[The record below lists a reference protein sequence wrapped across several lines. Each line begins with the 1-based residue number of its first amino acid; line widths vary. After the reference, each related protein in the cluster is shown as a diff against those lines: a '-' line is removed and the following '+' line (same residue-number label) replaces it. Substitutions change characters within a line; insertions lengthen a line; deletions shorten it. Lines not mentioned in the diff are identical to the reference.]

1 MSHMITVIDDYF
13 SQGCGR
19 CERFA
24 TPDCSTRRWS
34 FGLAQLRRICLAA
47 GLVETVKWGQPCYM
61 HRERNV
67 AIFGALR
74 DDFRLSFF
82 DAALLRDP
90 QGILEPSGPNSPIR
104 DMLRFTEQDQPL
116 TLEPVIL
123 AYLKE
128 SMGYVEAG
136 LKPPKRTAAI
146 ELPLELTEALDRD
159 PVLAAAFHA
168 LTPGRQRGYVIHL
181 NSAKQPATR
190 RARIEKFRPKILAGQ
205 GPTE

>member
-1 MSHMITVIDDYF
+1 MITVIDDYF
-13 SQGCGR
+13 SDGCGR

-24 TPDCSTRRWS
+24 TPDCSARRWS

-47 GLVETVKWGQPCYM
+47 GLTETVKWGHPCYM
-61 HRERNV
+61 HRDRNV
-67 AIFGALR
+67 AIFGAFR

-90 QGILEPSGPNSPIR
+90 RGILEKAGPNSPDR

-116 TLEPVIL
+116 TWEPVIL
-123 AYLKE
+123 AYLQE
-128 SMGYVEAG
+128 LMGYVEAG
-136 LKPPKRTAAI
+136 LKPPKRETTL
-146 ELPLELTEALDRD
+146 ELPLELAEALDCD
-159 PVLAAAFHA
+159 PALAAAFHA

-181 NSAKQPATR
+181 NSAKLATTR

-205 GPTE
+205 GPTD